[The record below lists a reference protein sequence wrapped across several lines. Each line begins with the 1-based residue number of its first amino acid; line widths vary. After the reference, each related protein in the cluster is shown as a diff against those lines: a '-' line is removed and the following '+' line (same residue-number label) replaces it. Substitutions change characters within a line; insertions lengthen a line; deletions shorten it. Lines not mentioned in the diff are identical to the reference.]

1 MAKQN
6 KKPQDPG
13 FKAKKGT
20 MPRLIRLLFTD
31 YPLPLTVVLICL
43 VVTAVAGA
51 IPSAFMGKII
61 LYIEEGLKSGL
72 DTVYAGIA
80 ATAAALLAIF
90 LVSLLCSCLS
100 TRLMAIHNFF
110 DIAFHFAH

>member
-6 KKPQDPG
+6 KKPQGPG

-31 YPLPLTVVLICL
+31 YPLLLTVVLICL

-80 ATAAALLAIF
+80 RNCGRTVGNLSGISALLI
-90 LVSLLCSCLS
+90 SLHPPDGHCYTGISQ
-100 TRLMAIHNFF
+100 
-110 DIAFHFAH
+110 